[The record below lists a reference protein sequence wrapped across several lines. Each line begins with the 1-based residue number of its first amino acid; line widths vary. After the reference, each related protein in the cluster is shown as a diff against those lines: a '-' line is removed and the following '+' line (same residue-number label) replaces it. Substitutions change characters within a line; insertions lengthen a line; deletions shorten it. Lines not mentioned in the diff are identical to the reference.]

1 MRAVYKYQIW
11 LDCFWYLLKLK
22 LCCDNVSY
30 LVRYYGRSNRG
41 FQFLSMC
48 KVWYSHMQW
57 QFKGSALFFIKKTII
72 YKDFLSLHHLL
83 QNYPTQ
89 RCPFYYCFH
98 IIKFTK
104 GKPSGKLF

>member
-22 LCCDNVSY
+22 LCWDNVSY

-57 QFKGSALFFIKKTII
+57 QFKGSALFLLKKQLFIKIVSDCTICCKNI
-72 YKDFLSLHHLL
+72 LLKDAHFMVAS
-83 QNYPTQ
+83 
-89 RCPFYYCFH
+89 
-98 IIKFTK
+98 IIK
-104 GKPSGKLF
+104 L